1 MLNFVNN
8 TLVVIIMKKRNI
20 VRLVS
25 FLSAAVVV
33 LAGFIIKEKQNS
45 RFLMLQI
52 ENNYSRSMSEL
63 SASLNNITLIL
74 KKARYAT
81 APEALSRYA
90 AELLTEAEISKSA
103 LSQLPL
109 NNTLKTFN
117 RFLSQVGNY
126 AFAVSGKLY
135 SGEEVPK
142 DYMENITTLC
152 ETAKK
157 VANIVNTAAV
167 SYDNLDYWAS
177 EIENKIDSTVDD
189 SLSAFLEKT
198 EGEFVDYPTLVY
210 DGPYSDHLLESESAM
225 LEDAAPISE
234 DEAKTIACQ
243 FSGCE
248 DRELELISEE
258 KGKIESF
265 RFGNGKTNITVSK
278 NGGFVVYM
286 RKETATKEHIIT
298 YKQALLKA
306 KRFLQ
311 QNGLESFIETYYFTD
326 EGVCVINFA
335 YLDGQTICYTD
346 LIKVGVAMDSGE
358 IVLYEAAGFI
368 SNHKPRAFETATTT
382 EKQAAEKL
390 SHELKIIKTSIALI
404 PTKSGGEARCYEFL
418 CTDGETEVL
427 VYINL
432 LNLRQEEV
440 LILLKGDGGTLA
452 K

>member
-1 MLNFVNN
+1 
-8 TLVVIIMKKRNI
+8 
-20 VRLVS
+20 
-25 FLSAAVVV
+25 
-33 LAGFIIKEKQNS
+33 
-45 RFLMLQI
+45 
-52 ENNYSRSMSEL
+52 
-63 SASLNNITLIL
+63 
-74 KKARYAT
+74 
-81 APEALSRYA
+81 
-90 AELLTEAEISKSA
+90 
-103 LSQLPL
+103 
-109 NNTLKTFN
+109 
-117 RFLSQVGNY
+117 
-126 AFAVSGKLY
+126 KLY

-157 VANIVNTAAV
+157 VAKIVNTATV

-225 LEDAAPISE
+225 LEDADTISE

-265 RFGNGKTNITVSK
+265 RFSNGKTNITVSK

-286 RKETATKEHIIT
+286 RKETTAKEHIIT

-390 SHELKIIKTSIALI
+390 SHELKIIKASIALI

>member
-33 LAGFIIKEKQNS
+33 LAGFIIKEKQNN

-198 EGEFVDYPTLVY
+198 EGEFV
-210 DGPYSDHLLESESAM
+210 
-225 LEDAAPISE
+225 
-234 DEAKTIACQ
+234 
-243 FSGCE
+243 
-248 DRELELISEE
+248 
-258 KGKIESF
+258 
-265 RFGNGKTNITVSK
+265 N
-278 NGGFVVYM
+278 
-286 RKETATKEHIIT
+286 
-298 YKQALLKA
+298 
-306 KRFLQ
+306 
-311 QNGLESFIETYYFTD
+311 
-326 EGVCVINFA
+326 
-335 YLDGQTICYTD
+335 
-346 LIKVGVAMDSGE
+346 
-358 IVLYEAAGFI
+358 VL
-368 SNHKPRAFETATTT
+368 
-382 EKQAAEKL
+382 
-390 SHELKIIKTSIALI
+390 
-404 PTKSGGEARCYEFL
+404 
-418 CTDGETEVL
+418 
-427 VYINL
+427 
-432 LNLRQEEV
+432 
-440 LILLKGDGGTLA
+440 
-452 K
+452 